1 MTISG
6 ATEARGPAASI
17 RLSRPMRVL
26 APAKINLH
34 LRVGKRRDDGFHPL
48 LTWMCTVGL
57 FDKLIVERART
68 ESAPISLTC
77 NRADVPTDQSNLVL
91 KAAAG
96 LAPLAAR
103 PDQLTAGLSLHLEKH
118 VPHGAGLGGGSSDAT
133 RTLLALNAF
142 LKLDLGKGQLEA
154 VAARLGSD
162 LSFFFH
168 EPSALCRGRG
178 ELVEPIAPPLP
189 RWGLLVMPGTHM
201 PTPAVYRKFD
211 ELGLGDDD
219 VEREPVDPNQ
229 WCNASSLELL
239 ARLRND
245 LEQPAFAIDPK
256 LGDLRKEIEQLLAR
270 TVRMSGSGSSLFTL
284 FDQEQEAR
292 QAASV
297 ASSKFQIHAIPVE
310 LAPKIR
316 DDLHED
322 LAKRY

>member
-1 MTISG
+1 MQ
-6 ATEARGPAASI
+6 A
-17 RLSRPMRVL
+17 L

-57 FDKLIVERART
+57 FDKLIFERARLEPT
-68 ESAPISLTC
+68 APISLTC
-77 NRADVPTDQSNLVL
+77 NRPDVPTDQSNLVL

-96 LAPLAAR
+96 LAALAAR
-103 PDQLTAGLSLHLEKH
+103 PTTPAAQVTAGLAVHLEKH

-201 PTPAVYRKFD
+201 PTPAVYRRLD

-219 VEREPVDPNQ
+219 VEHEPIDWKQ
-229 WCNASSLELL
+229 WCQADSTQLL
-239 ARLRND
+239 AHLRND
-245 LEQPAFAIDPK
+245 LEQPAFSLDPK

-284 FDQEQEAR
+284 FDHEQDAE
-292 QAASV
+292 QAASAV
-297 ASSKFQIHAIPVE
+297 SSNLHVRAIPVE

-322 LAKRY
+322 FATRY

>member
-1 MTISG
+1 MQ
-6 ATEARGPAASI
+6 
-17 RLSRPMRVL
+17 VL

-57 FDKLIVERART
+57 FDKLIFERARQ
-68 ESAPISLTC
+68 SDARPLAPMSLTC
-77 NRADVPTDQSNLVL
+77 NRPDVPTDQSNLVL
-91 KAAAG
+91 KAASGLAGLVATSASEQVAAG
-96 LAPLAAR
+96 LAV
-103 PDQLTAGLSLHLEKH
+103 HLEKQ

-168 EPSALCRGRG
+168 HPSALCRGRG

-189 RWGLLVMPGTHM
+189 RWVLLVMPGIHM

-211 ELGLGDDD
+211 ELGLGEED
-219 VEREPVDPNQ
+219 VERESIDWKQ
-229 WCNASSLELL
+229 WCREDSVRLL
-239 ARLRND
+239 GRLRND
-245 LEQPAFAIDPK
+245 LEEPAFSLDPR
-256 LGDLRKEIEQLLAR
+256 LGDLRKEVEQLLSR

-284 FDQEQEAR
+284 FDREEEA
-292 QAASV
+292 QIAAETVSGRL
-297 ASSKFQIHAIPVE
+297 KIRAICVE
-310 LAPKIR
+310 LAPIIR

-322 LAKRY
+322 RAARY

>member
-1 MTISG
+1 
-6 ATEARGPAASI
+6 
-17 RLSRPMRVL
+17 
-26 APAKINLH
+26 
-34 LRVGKRRDDGFHPL
+34 
-48 LTWMCTVGL
+48 
-57 FDKLIVERART
+57 
-68 ESAPISLTC
+68 
-77 NRADVPTDQSNLVL
+77 
-91 KAAAG
+91 
-96 LAPLAAR
+96 
-103 PDQLTAGLSLHLEKH
+103 
-118 VPHGAGLGGGSSDAT
+118 
-133 RTLLALNAF
+133 LLALNAY

-189 RWGLLVMPGTHM
+189 RWGLLVMPGIHM
-201 PTPAVYRKFD
+201 PTPAVYRRFD

-219 VEREPVDPNQ
+219 VEREPIDPNQ
-229 WCNASSLELL
+229 WCTANSLQLL

-245 LEQPAFAIDPK
+245 LEPPAFSLDPK

-284 FDQEQEAR
+284 FDHEPDAQ
-292 QAASV
+292 QAASTV
-297 ASSKFQIHAIPVE
+297 SSRLHIRAIPVE

-322 LAKRY
+322 PTTRY